1 VQLVREGASGAGCTV
16 HDRSDSHD
24 HQRHILRDE
33 EEDWVFNSRRLENVQ
48 GCLRLRVYEMEFHS
62 EEETRQYHIH
72 LSLEAVCRQ
81 LQHLGH
87 ALVQD
92 TMEPIFAP
100 SCPT

>member
-1 VQLVREGASGAGCTV
+1 
-16 HDRSDSHD
+16 
-24 HQRHILRDE
+24 
-33 EEDWVFNSRRLENVQ
+33 
-48 GCLRLRVYEMEFHS
+48 MEFHS
-62 EEETRQYHIH
+62 EEETQQYHIH

-100 SCPT
+100 SGPTYIDFLNECLLKIHTKSI